1 MEKQWEKVLF
11 PFRQKDGKCQDPK
24 LQDTVTLDTCLHSYF
39 SIWKKKKKMPTVM
52 RMYNSLPKM

>member
-11 PFRQKDGKCQDPK
+11 PYRQKDGKCQDPK

-39 SIWKKKKKMPTVM
+39 SIWKKKKNANGDEDVQFP
-52 RMYNSLPKM
+52 P

>member
-39 SIWKKKKKMPTVM
+39 SIWKKKKNANGDEDVQFP
-52 RMYNSLPKM
+52 P